1 MDVVAGGLEKIELFS
16 GLPGEAIREI
26 EGMAKW
32 STYETDQQVFD
43 KDTDSLD
50 VYFVVTGSVRVLSH
64 VRGERE
70 VALANVLEGNY
81 FGELAAIDRKERSA
95 RVVSAEPSVLAALN
109 GPAFVDIMMRFPVV
123 GLRVMERFARI
134 IRALDSRVTDL
145 STLSE
150 VQRVY
155 VELVRLSQPDPRRT
169 GGWYIPDMPNHKEI
183 ASWAGTSREAV
194 AQAIGELARA
204 GILERRSMNMV
215 VHDWANLQRMARQGQ
230 G

>member
-32 STYETDQQVFD
+32 STYDADQQVFD

-155 VELVRLSQPDPRRT
+155 VELVRLSQPDPRRV

-230 G
+230 D

>member
-215 VHDWANLQRMARQGQ
+215 VHDWANLQRMARQAQ

>member
-1 MDVVAGGLEKIELFS
+1 VDVVAGGLEKIELFS